1 MPLPLP
7 PPGIPSYSLI
17 SSAIRAAAAGAAP
30 DYAGIYANC
39 RGAGGRE
46 NSKGGIVG

>member
-17 SSAIRAAAAGAAP
+17 SSAIAVPAAAAAA

-39 RGAGGRE
+39 RGAGRAAKVE
-46 NSKGGIVG
+46 LWDD